1 MPGPEL
7 PLRDVCLD
15 WLFLAGGNAGLW
27 VVIDIRHP
35 NPKSPGREGGVSR
48 TPGAADIVVL
58 TSLYNMLYGVVEVI
72 ALAIEL
78 KGRNRKQSDDQVEWQ
93 AKWEAQGGI
102 YIVIRDS
109 KELPGA
115 FERLGLPMREVVEE
129 A

>member
-7 PLRDVCLD
+7 PLREACLD
-15 WLFLAGGNAGLW
+15 WLFLNGANAGLY

-58 TSLYNMLYGVVEVI
+58 ASSHNVIDGIVGVI
-72 ALAIEL
+72 PLAIEL
-78 KGRNRKQSDDQVEWQ
+78 KVRNRKQSDDQVEWQ
-93 AKWEAQGGI
+93 AKWEAQSGV

-115 FERLGLPMREVVEE
+115 FRRLGLPMREVVEE